1 MAAKSTSPKYS
12 GPAVNPKGMHEV
24 TVNNGRGYLS
34 VHRVVAKS
42 ADEARKVVQAELDA
56 AQPAQ
61 PHIVDV
67 ATPADL
73 RERERQ
79 AQAALAQQRAA
90 AQREAHPRNR

>member
-1 MAAKSTSPKYS
+1 MAKSTSPTYR
-12 GPAVNPKGMHEV
+12 GPAAEPKGLHEV

-34 VHRVVAKS
+34 VHRVVADS
-42 ADEARKVVQAELDA
+42 ADHARKIVQDTLDA